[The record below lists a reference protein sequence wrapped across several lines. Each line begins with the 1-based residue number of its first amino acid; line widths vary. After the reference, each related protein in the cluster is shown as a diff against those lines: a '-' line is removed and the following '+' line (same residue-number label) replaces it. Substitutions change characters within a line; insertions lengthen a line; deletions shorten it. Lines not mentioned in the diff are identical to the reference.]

1 MEKNKDLSVNIN
13 LNGKW
18 VILLDEHVIA
28 SGDNVKELLERAISK
43 YPNNKF
49 VLAKIPEEGNLIY

>member
-1 MEKNKDLSVNIN
+1 MEKDKNISVNVN

-18 VILLDEHVIA
+18 IILLGEHIIA
-28 SGDNVKELLERAISK
+28 SGDNVKELLEKAAAK
-43 YPNNKF
+43 YPQNKF